1 MKNKIYPLKIGNI
14 FKLSFEEEIGNSITH
29 GIMAIFCLIMLPI
42 VSVYGYIKHNIVI
55 SIGFSIYVICIFL
68 MFLMSTLYH
77 SMKFETNQ
85 KIIFRIL
92 DHCGIYLAIAG
103 SFTPVCLKILDG
115 VFLYL
120 ILIAQWG
127 MVIIGIIMKSLFTK
141 KKPKGSSIIYLVMG
155 WSALLL
161 IPSLIKTQSILFF
174 ILILFGGLIYSIG
187 TLFYRKKDKAWF
199 HFIWHIF
206 VNIAAISQFIA
217 IIFLLK

>member
-127 MVIIGIIMKSLFTK
+127 MVIIGIIIKSLFTK

-161 IPSLIKTQSILFF
+161 IPTLIKTQSILFF

>member
-55 SIGFSIYVICIFL
+55 SVGFSIYVICIFL

-206 VNIAAISQFIA
+206 VNIAALSQFIA

>member
-103 SFTPVCLKILDG
+103 SFIPVCLKILDG

>member
-55 SIGFSIYVICIFL
+55 SVGFSIYVICIFL

>member
-29 GIMAIFCLIMLPI
+29 GIMAIFCLIMLPL

-115 VFLYL
+115 VFLYI

-127 MVIIGIIMKSLFTK
+127 MVIIGIIIKSLFTK

>member
-127 MVIIGIIMKSLFTK
+127 MVIIGIIIKSLFTK

>member
-55 SIGFSIYVICIFL
+55 SVGFSIYVICIFL

-127 MVIIGIIMKSLFTK
+127 MVIIGIIIKSLFTK

>member
-115 VFLYL
+115 VFLYI

-127 MVIIGIIMKSLFTK
+127 MVIIGIIIKSLFTK